1 MYDLPI
7 VTLVINDNQYTSIER
22 GQLRRFGKRIGVELV
37 NPDFV
42 QFAESFGAVGLRVE
56 DIDDF
61 KPMLEKALALD
72 KPVVVEIIK

>member
-1 MYDLPI
+1 
-7 VTLVINDNQYTSIER
+7 
-22 GQLRRFGKRIGVELV
+22 
-37 NPDFV
+37 
-42 QFAESFGAVGLRVE
+42 LRVE